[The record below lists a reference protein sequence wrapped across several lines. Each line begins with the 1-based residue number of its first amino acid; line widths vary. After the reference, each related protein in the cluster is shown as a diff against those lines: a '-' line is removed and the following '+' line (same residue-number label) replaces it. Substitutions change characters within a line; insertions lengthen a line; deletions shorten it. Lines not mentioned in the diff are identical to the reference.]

1 MEIRDLMQYSEEDH
15 IELLKEFGRTPETVK
30 QDIEIVR
37 TFLQKQPHLP
47 EVPGKRHNQVHV
59 YMKI

>member
-1 MEIRDLMQYSEEDH
+1 MEIRDLLLWNEEDR
-15 IELLKEFGRTPETVK
+15 IELLNDYGRTVETVK

-47 EVPGKRHNQVHV
+47 EIPGKT
-59 YMKI
+59 